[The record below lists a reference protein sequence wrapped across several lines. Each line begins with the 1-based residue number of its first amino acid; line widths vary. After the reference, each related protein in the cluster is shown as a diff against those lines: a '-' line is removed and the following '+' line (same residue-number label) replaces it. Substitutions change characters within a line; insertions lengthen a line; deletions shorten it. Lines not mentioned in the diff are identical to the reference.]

1 MEVIAGKMVFGG
13 DCIAENSEKK
23 IFIPYTIPGEKVEIK
38 IEKDFKDYSIAK
50 NLNIIEKSRYR
61 TVPFCPYYG
70 KCGGCNLQHI
80 EPEFQRQL
88 RVQTL
93 KDAFF
98 REGIEIPQIQIVSG
112 ADKGYRARFQLHDGG
127 LMGKKSNEIIQIDQ
141 CPCATEEVNKY
152 LKEIP
157 FKDRPKGRIH
167 IFGSKNIASIPDGFD
182 KIVVAEQS
190 EKKQISEKGK
200 NGKKQKKSKSRYEG
214 TFSESKSTCAV
225 KILDK
230 SITFDA
236 LGFFQS
242 NLEVLEKSIPLIT
255 GGISGKN
262 VLDMYSGAGT
272 FSVFLTDSFENVIL
286 V

>member
-1 MEVIAGKMVFGG
+1 MSMEVIAGKMVFGG

-98 REGIEIPQIQIVSG
+98 AKELKFRKFRLFRVQTKVTEQGSSCTT
-112 ADKGYRARFQLHDGG
+112 ADLW
-127 LMGKKSNEIIQIDQ
+127 
-141 CPCATEEVNKY
+141 
-152 LKEIP
+152 
-157 FKDRPKGRIH
+157 
-167 IFGSKNIASIPDGFD
+167 
-182 KIVVAEQS
+182 
-190 EKKQISEKGK
+190 EKKQ
-200 NGKKQKKSKSRYEG
+200 
-214 TFSESKSTCAV
+214 
-225 KILDK
+225 
-230 SITFDA
+230 
-236 LGFFQS
+236 
-242 NLEVLEKSIPLIT
+242 
-255 GGISGKN
+255 
-262 VLDMYSGAGT
+262 
-272 FSVFLTDSFENVIL
+272 
-286 V
+286 